1 MNDTTMNDTT
11 MNDTAPWFP
20 SATGWRLLPDATR
33 PHAAA
38 FCRFHRVARAFA
50 DDPGRTAAEMEQGL
64 AACETLVMG
73 NEPSRDLP
81 AAVSGPA
88 RSLRD
93 SLLATHMAPDHAL
106 HLLQALRK
114 DAAGFRCASW
124 SELLVY
130 CQYAAAP
137 LGRYLLA
144 LHGEDAAAARRS
156 VEALCAAAHIL
167 ERVRHCKR
175 DLSVFGRLYLPEAWF
190 REAGIPV
197 DRLSAATA
205 ADGAR
210 TVIDRV
216 LERTGRLL
224 AEARPLAGA
233 VGARGLRAELSVTLC
248 LTERLARRLR
258 RRDPLAGPVG
268 PGRLARGL
276 CAGPA
281 LVRRALGL

>member
-1 MNDTTMNDTT
+1 MT
-11 MNDTAPWFP
+11 DTAPWLP

-33 PHAAA
+33 PHAIA
-38 FCRFHRVARAFA
+38 FCRFHRLARAIA
-50 DDPGRTAAEMEQGL
+50 DNPVRTAAEMEEAL
-64 AACETLVMG
+64 AACETLVLG

-81 AAVSGPA
+81 AAMSGSA
-88 RSLRD
+88 RSLRE
-93 SLLATHMAPDHAL
+93 SLLATGIAPDHAL

-114 DAAGFRCASW
+114 DVAGFRCGSW

-144 LHGEDAAAARRS
+144 LHGEEAVAARRS
-156 VEALCAAAHIL
+156 VEALCAAGHIL

-175 DLSVFGRLYLPEAWF
+175 DHSVFRRLYLPEAWF
-190 REAGIPV
+190 REAGTPV

-205 ADGAR
+205 EDGAR
-210 TVIDRV
+210 KVIDRA
-216 LERTGRLL
+216 LEGTGRLL

-233 VGARGLRAELSVTLC
+233 IGARGVRAELSITLC
-248 LTERLARRLR
+248 LAAKLAGRLR

-276 CAGPA
+276 CVGPA